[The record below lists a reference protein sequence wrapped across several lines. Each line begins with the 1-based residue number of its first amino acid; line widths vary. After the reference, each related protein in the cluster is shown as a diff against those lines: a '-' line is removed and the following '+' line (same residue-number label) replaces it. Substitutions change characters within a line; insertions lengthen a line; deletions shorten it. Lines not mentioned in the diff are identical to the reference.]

1 MAHLV
6 SMMALLLILLAA
18 LAEIALARVSA
29 APAGKYAV
37 ILDAGS
43 TGTRMHVFR
52 FDKRMDL
59 VKIGDDIEV
68 FAKVPGCL

>member
-1 MAHLV
+1 MV
-6 SMMALLLILLAA
+6 ALLLLHAA
-18 LAEIALARVSA
+18 SAEIAQARA
-29 APAGKYAV
+29 AEGKYAV

-59 VKIGDDIEV
+59 VKIGNDIEV
-68 FAKVPGCL
+68 FAKVRTMHP